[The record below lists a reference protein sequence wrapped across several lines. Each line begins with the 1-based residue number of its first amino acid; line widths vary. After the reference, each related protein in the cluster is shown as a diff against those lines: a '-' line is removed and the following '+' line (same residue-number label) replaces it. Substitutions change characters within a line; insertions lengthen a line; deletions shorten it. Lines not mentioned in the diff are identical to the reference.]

1 LRRRKKS
8 ARRRRAAAK
17 IRAPRAIPTLAL
29 MDRPLWEE
37 EAVEEERTLLD
48 ADVEDGRIVGV
59 VVPVGELITVDGN
72 AEVVGV
78 KVLPRNV
85 ATIALT
91 WVNLMVV
98 VGVCDGGF

>member
-1 LRRRKKS
+1 
-8 ARRRRAAAK
+8 
-17 IRAPRAIPTLAL
+17 